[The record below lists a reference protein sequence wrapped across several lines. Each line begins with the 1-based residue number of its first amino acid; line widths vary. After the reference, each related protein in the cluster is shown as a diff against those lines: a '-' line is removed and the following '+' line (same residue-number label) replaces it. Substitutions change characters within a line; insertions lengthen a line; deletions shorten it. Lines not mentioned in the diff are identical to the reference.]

1 MTKIVIQ
8 QRLLLEAPPGRSS
21 QTHRSLGTELEPE
34 RARGHRTPPR
44 LSRHSARQRRKEGA
58 MGGGQRS
65 WRPSLATE
73 GTQVHPWSGPRGPSI
88 PRGQHAPWAL
98 LGGCER
104 QSPAQLSLGLPLA
117 PGCPSRP
124 LFPGPEPTGAGS
136 RPAQSHCAPP
146 SPAEK
151 AEKERRLAPSPP
163 PAVSPRSSGRME
175 RTAAGCVCPDEQSIL
190 PCKKEE
196 LQCDNGLCLLNW
208 LRCHYKKDCSR
219 DYMSIKI
226 SCSKI
231 HSNQSGPVNKYPVFT
246 ESTGDPSLL
255 VSPLLVAGVVIG
267 LVLFLSCVTIIVG
280 SLRKDGRL
288 RNHPHLRRD
297 PTYAPDGFSYGGS
310 VGELRSTCIEE
321 FPPAFDFG
329 AYMETLSQINVLYPD
344 SPPGYEECVG
354 PGSTQIYI
362 PTEDPPPYSL
372 NDPCRDRDVSIQIS
386 AAEERDEDEDGAS
399 LPVAEGD
406 AGYSIRFPQGQAAIS
421 TIALETVPPYETV
434 VHDPNVLLPLQSLKS
449 SPAEYQTLLDRT
461 V

>member
-1 MTKIVIQ
+1 
-8 QRLLLEAPPGRSS
+8 
-21 QTHRSLGTELEPE
+21 
-34 RARGHRTPPR
+34 
-44 LSRHSARQRRKEGA
+44 
-58 MGGGQRS
+58 
-65 WRPSLATE
+65 
-73 GTQVHPWSGPRGPSI
+73 
-88 PRGQHAPWAL
+88 
-98 LGGCER
+98 
-104 QSPAQLSLGLPLA
+104 
-117 PGCPSRP
+117 
-124 LFPGPEPTGAGS
+124 
-136 RPAQSHCAPP
+136 
-146 SPAEK
+146 
-151 AEKERRLAPSPP
+151 
-163 PAVSPRSSGRME
+163 ME

-226 SCSKI
+226 TCSKI

-329 AYMETLSQINVLYPD
+329 AYMETLSQVNVLYPD

-354 PGSTQIYI
+354 PGSAQIYI

-372 NDPCRDRDVSIQIS
+372 NDPCQDRDVSIQIS
-386 AAEERDEDEDGAS
+386 AAEMRDEEEEGAS

-406 AGYSIRFPQGQAAIS
+406 PGCSIRFPQRQAAIS
-421 TIALETVPPYETV
+421 TIALETAPPYETV

-449 SPAEYQTLLDRT
+449 SPTEYQTLLDRT